1 VNIIYR
7 FGSYLRRNTFS
18 VCKGQLANTV
28 YGTKIW
34 KRVAKKKIWSW
45 VLTGP
50 ETKFA
55 VLVRLAANLLDRLE
69 NLKTYISTLNGTYN
83 RHIDE
88 KG

>member
-1 VNIIYR
+1 MEK
-7 FGSYLRRNTFS
+7 G
-18 VCKGQLANTV
+18 CKE
-28 YGTKIW
+28 
-34 KRVAKKKIWSW
+34 KIWSW

-55 VLVRLAANLLDRLE
+55 VLVGLAANLLDRLE
-69 NLKTYISTLNGTYN
+69 NLKTYISTLSGTYN